1 MDEGWDVH
9 SSQWSRFLSIWEA
22 VSLNSWICPSEIP
35 QVSIW
40 SVRRKQSCTFS
51 ASSKARSVGTRLFS
65 LASPGHALPAY
76 NPVFLHQLQNAG
88 GGGTA
93 EAEHPLDIPL
103 EDGALLIVSQDVV
116 DDPALDGSDAEIL
129 EHGV

>member
-65 LASPGHALPAY
+65 LASRATLSRRIIPFFSISCRM
-76 NPVFLHQLQNAG
+76 PVAVERLRPN
-88 GGGTA
+88 
-93 EAEHPLDIPL
+93 PLDIPL
-103 EDGALLIVSQDVV
+103 EDGTLLIVSQDVV